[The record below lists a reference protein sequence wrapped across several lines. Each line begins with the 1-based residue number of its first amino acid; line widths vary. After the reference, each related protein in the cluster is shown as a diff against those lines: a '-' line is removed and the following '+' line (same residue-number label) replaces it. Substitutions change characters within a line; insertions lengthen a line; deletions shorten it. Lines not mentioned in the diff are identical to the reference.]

1 MEAHRHSL
9 TRWTNRAFLQ
19 KCRALSCSK
28 QGSSDMP
35 AILLLKEEA
44 VRTDLPIKR
53 SHMHLKGCKRKQLQ
67 NKVRPSSLTKKE
79 RYRFP
84 SQHLQSKLAQSKG
97 CCATLQSCKEV
108 LKIQEGLRC
117 LRVDSDSMQAS
128 SFKIKAAFK
137 LWVCRKPIK
146 SHFRSYNWIGP

>member
-19 KCRALSCSK
+19 KCRASSCSK

-53 SHMHLKGCKRKQLQ
+53 SHMHLEGCKRKQLQ
-67 NKVRPSSLTKKE
+67 NKVRPQQSHKE
-79 RYRFP
+79 RALLFP
-84 SQHLQSKLAQSKG
+84 FAAFAKQTCTEQRVLCHP
-97 CCATLQSCKEV
+97 QSCKEV
-108 LKIQEGLRC
+108 LLKIQEGLRC

-137 LWVCRKPIK
+137 L
-146 SHFRSYNWIGP
+146 